1 MREIM
6 KLIKYPILRG
16 LVPYIFGILAAS
28 YHSVLPFNLLIV
40 IVSSLFGST
49 LVFFVSS
56 KFYQCYRDIG
66 LLAFFVLFFLSGFV
80 QTNIKNYSFS
90 CFISQEQGIFSGKQV
105 AQILENPVKKGK
117 TVQVIAKIKNSSTT
131 SFTPKAMLYLKA
143 DAASNSLSRGD
154 LLLIDAE
161 LLPPAALKNPDAF
174 DYPSFLSRKGISLT
188 AYLDCHSWTLLEHR
202 KGFSLSAFAAA
213 VQSRFSELF
222 AANGLSGAEYSVITA
237 VLLGNDDTMDR
248 DLKSGYAAAGVSHIL
263 CVSGM
268 HVGIIYMILNFLLKP
283 LEYSRR
289 LRFVKALLLIM
300 SVWFY
305 AAITGL
311 APSVQRSA
319 TMFTFV
325 TFGGMLRRN
334 VDIFHSLF
342 ASMLLLLFI
351 NPLLFFEIGFQMSYL
366 AVFGIV
372 IFQPRLASL
381 FQPKTKVGTY
391 LWELICVSVAAQL
404 ATFPLSIYYFGQF
417 PNYFLLSNLSVMSL
431 SFVVIVTG
439 VVLLALSWWPTLA
452 GAVGWLLTREIRL
465 MNGIIH
471 FIRNLPGSVTDQIYF
486 SLPQTLLIY
495 GIIVLFFLFLVK
507 KIKLLKYCSLSMTIV
522 LLITFTLR
530 LFQQQNQEEITFYA
544 IDRKTVVGVNQ
555 GVSGT
560 LLLDSAALASTD
572 WYDFSVKNH
581 ERRMGI
587 ESRMASLDST
597 VLEGSFALFHNF
609 LTFND
614 KTIYF
619 LSKQTRLYPHSPPLP
634 VDYLYVKDNS
644 RIPFYKLLKTFDMK
658 QVVIGS
664 GVSPYY
670 EKNWCDSCAAHCIPV
685 YSLRENGYLTL
696 KTDI

>member
-1 MREIM
+1 M
-6 KLIKYPILRG
+6 KFVKYPVLRG
-16 LVPYIFGILAAS
+16 LVPYIFGILTAS
-28 YHSVLPFNLLIV
+28 YHSTLSFNILIV
-40 IVSSLFGST
+40 IVSSLFGTT
-49 LVFFVSS
+49 LVFVLVSNY
-56 KFYQCYRDIG
+56 YQGFRDIG
-66 LLAFFVLFFLSGFV
+66 MLAFFVLFFLSGFV
-80 QTNIKNYSFS
+80 QTNIKNYSAS
-90 CFISQEQGIFSGKQV
+90 CCICQEQGHFSGKQV
-105 AQILENPVKKGK
+105 AQILDNPVKKGK
-117 TVQVIAKIKNSSTT
+117 TVQVIAKIKNSGTAS
-131 SFTPKAMLYLKA
+131 SIPKALLYLKA
-143 DAASNSLSRGD
+143 DAASTTLSRGD
-154 LLLIDAE
+154 LLLIDAD
-161 LLPPAALKNPDAF
+161 LLPPAVPKNPDAF
-174 DYPSFLSRKGISLT
+174 DYPSFLSRKGIYLT
-188 AYLDCHSWTLLEHR
+188 AYLDSHAWIVLEHH
-202 KGFSLSAFAAA
+202 KGFSLSAMAAA

-222 AANGLSGAEYSVITA
+222 AANGLSGPEYSVITA

-248 DLKSGYAAAGVSHIL
+248 DMKSDYAAAGVSHIL

-289 LRFVKALLLIM
+289 LRLVKALLLIV

-305 AAITGL
+305 AAVTGL

-325 TFGGMLRRN
+325 TFGGLLRRN

-342 ASMLLLLFI
+342 ASMFLLLLF

-372 IFQPRLASL
+372 IFQPRFTSL

-391 LWELICVSVAAQL
+391 FWELICVSLAAQL

-452 GAVGWLLTREIRL
+452 AAVGWLLTQEIRL
-465 MNGIIH
+465 MNGIIN
-471 FIRNLPGSVTDQIYF
+471 FIRNLPHSVTDQIYF

-495 GIIVLFFLFLVK
+495 GIIAFFFLFLVK
-507 KIKLLKYCSLSMTIV
+507 KIKLLKYCSLLMAIV

-530 LFQQQNQEEITFYA
+530 LFQRQNQEEITFYA

-555 GVSGT
+555 GTTGV

-572 WYDFSVKNH
+572 WYDFNVKNH
-581 ERRMGI
+581 ERRLGI
-587 ESRMASLDST
+587 ESRTASLDGT
-597 VLEGSFALFHNF
+597 VSEGSFGLYHNF
-609 LTFND
+609 LCFND
-614 KTIYF
+614 KTFYF

-634 VDYLYVKDNS
+634 LDYLYVKDNS
-644 RIPFYKLLKTFDMK
+644 KIPFSKLLKTFDMK
-658 QVVIGS
+658 QVIIGS
-664 GVSPYY
+664 GVSSYY
-670 EKNWCDSCAAHCIPV
+670 EKTWCDSCAAHHIPV

-696 KTDI
+696 RTDI